1 MPEYC
6 KADAEILKQFGAALG
21 AKREALHI
29 SQEKLAER
37 AGLHRTYIADKAR
50 LIAGK
55 AFRIVWRQFSPYQR
69 NGAWRIKSKLSGYG
83 ASDFCARSFDEGF
96 I

>member
-1 MPEYC
+1 MPGYC

-37 AGLHRTYIADKAR
+37 AGLHRTYY
-50 LIAGK
+50 
-55 AFRIVWRQFSPYQR
+55 WRCRTRTQESGPSEYCKDCH
-69 NGAWRIKSKLSGYG
+69 GPWRKSRGIFY
-83 ASDFCARSFDEGF
+83 
-96 I
+96 

>member
-37 AGLHRTYIADKAR
+37 AGLHRTYIGGVEQGRRNLSLLNIVKIAKA
-50 LIAGK
+50 
-55 AFRIVWRQFSPYQR
+55 
-69 NGAWRIKSKLSGYG
+69 LSVNPEE
-83 ASDFCARSFDEGF
+83 FF
-96 I
+96 IDCDGMKKCDSRGDM